1 MRERLSPVNRDEV
14 SEKTADVGRSHGS
27 TRDGVCGGV
36 AADPGGENVETR
48 SKDVDTLA
56 VIREVST
63 LIAEG
68 GSTDSDGEFG
78 GSGGV
83 ITGVL
88 VVAARIR

>member
-1 MRERLSPVNRDEV
+1 M
-14 SEKTADVGRSHGS
+14 GGSHGS

-36 AADPGGENVETR
+36 AADPGGEDVETR
-48 SKDVDTLA
+48 SEDVDALA
-56 VIREVST
+56 VIREVGP

-88 VVAARIR
+88 IVAAIIR